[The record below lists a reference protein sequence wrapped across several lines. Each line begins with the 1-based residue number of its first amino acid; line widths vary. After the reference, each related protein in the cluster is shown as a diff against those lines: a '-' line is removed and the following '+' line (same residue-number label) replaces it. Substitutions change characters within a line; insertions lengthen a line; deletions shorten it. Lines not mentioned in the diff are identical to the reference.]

1 MVASNVPPPSSRS
14 VSFDWNN
21 VVEPHLPSVAP
32 FQIRVGVNSTNIYL
46 CMVNEGSSASIIS
59 SLTWKALGSP
69 KLLVVDNQFLAY
81 DRKPGES
88 MRVLP
93 QFPITLG
100 GKTVLI
106 NMMVVD
112 CPLDFNMLLECD
124 FVYAMN
130 VVVSSLF

>member
-1 MVASNVPPPSSRS
+1 
-14 VSFDWNN
+14 
-21 VVEPHLPSVAP
+21 
-32 FQIRVGVNSTNIYL
+32 
-46 CMVNEGSSASIIS
+46 MVNEGSSASIIS